1 MTVTIE
7 IAIGSAHVSEN
18 HIIGMRTHKATIE
31 VIILFN
37 IVSILSHSAKSS
49 LPALEYLNGGIKVVS
64 VKIRP
69 ELVGEI

>member
-1 MTVTIE
+1 MAVTID
-7 IAIGSAHVSEN
+7 IAIGSIQVSEN

-37 IVSILSHSAKSS
+37 IVSILSHSTKSS
-49 LPALEYLNGGIKVVS
+49 LPALKSVNGGIEIRRIKVG
-64 VKIRP
+64 P